1 VTWKVDEIGVLET
14 HDLRRR
20 VLRPGAP
27 VERLTYAGDA
37 VAGAFHLGLRDDGR
51 LVAIATFF
59 PEARGERPA
68 ARLRGM
74 AVEPGLQGT
83 GAGRALLTAGI
94 DRLRTEGYDVVW
106 AQARD
111 TALGFYERLGFRV
124 VGDGYLTA
132 DTSLPHHDIEL
143 DL

>member
-1 VTWKVDEIGVLET
+1 MTWTVEEIGVSDT

-37 VAGAFHLGLRDDGR
+37 VEGAFHLGLRQGDR
-51 LVAIATFF
+51 LVAVGTFF

-74 AVEPGLQGT
+74 AVEPALQGT
-83 GAGRALLTAGI
+83 GAGRVLLTAGI
-94 DRLRTEGYDVVW
+94 ERLRTEGYDLLW

-111 TALGFYERLGFRV
+111 TALGFYERIGFRV

-132 DTSLPHHDIEL
+132 DTGLRHHDIEL